1 METVSTIS
9 AEKATSKHR
18 KIHRSRIAISK
29 KIVAFDV
36 LANLQHTKRSA
47 REISGILEVSNST
60 MRSWQIREDASEEPS
75 SELTEFFSTP
85 AGLNF
90 LQRMATAANFV
101 IEYGPSGVRGFQEYL
116 RLSGLNRFIASSNGT
131 LQAYS
136 KRIEQHIVSFGM
148 NEEKLRAPQM
158 KPRKITVGLDEMFR
172 GRHPCLVAIEVVSNY
187 ILLEKFTEDRK
198 AETWKQEINAAF
210 DGLPIEVGQVVSDLC
225 GALTSYTKDIGAQHS
240 PDLFHGQYELAKAT
254 AAPLT
259 SQEKAFEKAVD
270 EADAKVKKM
279 IKKHGQSSEEAQK
292 AISEHKLRIFGL
304 EERKQRKERVQKAK
318 KAIGVIYHPI
328 DLESGRIQTADSVEN
343 QINAQ
348 LQTIK
353 EAATQA
359 GLSQGCMERIAKAG
373 RAFDGMVAFLRM
385 YLLTFLLYVEGL
397 QLLEDQK
404 QFFLNVVFPLAYL
417 KMILKRQNKEVK
429 ERVKTLIGS
438 FEAKIREGPWPNEL
452 KDAWMKIAR
461 ERVELFQR
469 STSCVE
475 GRNGMLSLLHH
486 RCHRLSMGKLKALTV
501 VHNYHIRR
509 QDGSTAAERF
519 FEQKHGNLFESIVE
533 NVRIPG
539 GPYRKG
545 NELPNMRKA
554 A

>member
-1 METVSTIS
+1 MEPVSSIS
-9 AEKATSKHR
+9 AEKATSKCH
-18 KIHRSRIAISK
+18 KIHRSRLAISEK
-29 KIVAFDV
+29 VVAFDV
-36 LANLQHTKRSA
+36 LANLHHTKRSA
-47 REISGILEVSNST
+47 REISGILEVPNST
-60 MRSWQIREDASEEPS
+60 MRSWQIQEEASEGPS
-75 SELTEFFSTP
+75 PELTEFFSTP
-85 AGLNF
+85 HGVKF
-90 LQRMATAANFV
+90 LQRMVTAAVFV
-101 IEYGPSGVRGFQEYL
+101 IEYGPSGIRGSQEYL
-116 RLSGLNRFIASSNGT
+116 RLSGVDRFVASSNGA

-136 KRIEQHIVSFGM
+136 TRIEQHIVFFGM
-148 NEEKLRAPQM
+148 DEEKLRAAKM
-158 KPRKITVGLDEMFR
+158 RTRKITAGLDEMFR
-172 GRHPCLVAIEVVSNY
+172 GRRPCLVAIEVVSNF

-198 AETWKQEINAAF
+198 AETWKLEINARL

-254 AAPLT
+254 AAPLA
-259 SQEKAFEKAVD
+259 SQERAFEKAVN
-270 EADAKVKKM
+270 EADARVKKA
-279 IKKHGQSSEEAQK
+279 IKKHGQSSVEAEK
-292 AISEHKLRIFGL
+292 AIAEHKLRIFGL
-304 EERKQRKERVQKAK
+304 EERKKRKERVQEAK
-318 KAIGVIYHPI
+318 KTLGVIYHPI
-328 DLESGRIQTADSVEN
+328 DLQSGRIQTADSVMH

-385 YLLTFLLYVEGL
+385 YLLTFLLYVDGL

-417 KMILKRQNKEVK
+417 RMILKRQSKEGREKFKV
-429 ERVKTLIGS
+429 LLDS
-438 FEAKIREGPWPNEL
+438 LEAKIREGPWSNEL
-452 KDAWMKIAR
+452 KDDWIRKAQ
-461 ERVELFQR
+461 ERTELFQR

-486 RCHRLSMGKLKALTV
+486 RCHRLSTSRLKALTV

-509 QDGSTAAERF
+509 KDGSTAAERF
-519 FEQKHGNLFESIVE
+519 FEQKHGNLFASIVE

-539 GPYRKG
+539 RPYRRA
-545 NELPNMRKA
+545 NTLTSAAKA